1 VYGVKFNEKFY
12 PSHFC
17 IANGYLNHK
26 WFNGTSGQKYPAP
39 LTYGSQ
45 YFRCSSA
52 DQRIAKLQKSSITNS
67 PSLFNGDEV
76 LWIGSYLAAGTN
88 SARDMGRT
96 IKRFYFELFIYMNFI
111 TNDYIYDYIYTLYN

>member
-1 VYGVKFNEKFY
+1 VKFNEKFY

-17 IANGYLNHK
+17 VVNGYLIHK

-39 LTYGSQ
+39 PTYGSQ
-45 YFRCSSA
+45 YFRCSWA
-52 DQRIAKLQKSSITNS
+52 DQRRVKLQKSNITNI

-96 IKRFYFELFIYMNFI
+96 IKRFTLNY
-111 TNDYIYDYIYTLYN
+111 YIY